1 MFGDLFLCL
10 LPMAAALDQ
19 FTILFNDISNFLD
32 AQAKKKKTLRLTP
45 LFISCPFITFTRK
58 FSRCYFQNT
67 SKIQLLPALSVT
79 ALNQVPNSSSLLF
92 PALPCCQSLSL
103 LSTLKV
109 AAPGTHHSC
118 HSFAQNPASH
128 LIHSKSQSPCGG
140 LLICSSF
147 EHHFSNFLSDSISAS
162 FASWVFL
169 EHARKTP
176 TSFLLYELSQ
186 WLEWSVP
193 TICTAISY
201 SIQASNQIAPSS

>member
-1 MFGDLFLCL
+1 MLETCL
-10 LPMAAALDQ
+10 VTYFCVCCPWLLLLTSSLSYLMASPTFWMLR
-19 FTILFNDISNFLD
+19 
-32 AQAKKKKTLRLTP
+32 KKKKYLRITP
-45 LFISCPFITFTRK
+45 LFISCPFITSIRK
-58 FSRCYFQNT
+58 FSRCYFQKT

-79 ALNQVPNSSSLLF
+79 ALNQISNSSSLLF
-92 PALPCCQSLSL
+92 PALNRCQSLSL
-103 LSTLKV
+103 LSTLRA

-128 LIHSKSQSPCGG
+128 LIHGKSQSPYSG

-147 EHHFSNFLSDSISAS
+147 EHHFSNFLSDSISAT

-176 TSFLLYELSQ
+176 TSFPLYELSQ

-193 TICTAISY
+193 
-201 SIQASNQIAPSS
+201 

>member
-1 MFGDLFLCL
+1 ML
-10 LPMAAALDQ
+10 LSKYLQNPA
-19 FTILFNDISNFLD
+19 TS
-32 AQAKKKKTLRLTP
+32 R
-45 LFISCPFITFTRK
+45 SVSYCPEP
-58 FSRCYFQNT
+58 SPQ
-67 SKIQLLPALSVT
+67 Q
-79 ALNQVPNSSSLLF
+79 LF

-176 TSFLLYELSQ
+176 TSFPLYELSQ